1 MISLFEEA
9 KRSEPSG
16 MQAQRKDEVSAVGQ
30 IWAQGSFA
38 FCVLPPWAFYLALAP
53 SSAKWK

>member
-1 MISLFEEA
+1 MSLFEEV

-16 MQAQRKDEVSAVGQ
+16 MQAQRKDEVSTVGH

-38 FCVLPPWAFYLALAP
+38 FCVLPPWPFYSALAP